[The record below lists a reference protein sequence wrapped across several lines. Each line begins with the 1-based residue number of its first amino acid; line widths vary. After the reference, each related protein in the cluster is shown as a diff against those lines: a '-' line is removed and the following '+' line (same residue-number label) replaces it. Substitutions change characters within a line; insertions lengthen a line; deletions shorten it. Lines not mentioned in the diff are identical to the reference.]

1 MEIIFNHMSYIFKN
15 KLFSKEIVKELSL
28 TIPEGSIVSFIG
40 KDISCLKDLFLLK
53 KRPNLGELVMNGVKI
68 RKTNHIN
75 CYNGIDKAVGLVE
88 DITSLKNKT
97 VKEYIVSTIKTQ
109 EYEGDVEEHVKNS
122 LKIVGLSFS
131 LLEREIDTL
140 SFTEKKKVSL
150 AATLSFNPKMI
161 ILDDFDYGFTA
172 REQEYFK
179 KLFLKLKNK
188 FHKTILI
195 FNGRIPFLF
204 QLVDN
209 VYVIH
214 KGEVKIRGD
223 RQVFYDYNL
232 YRYIDM
238 PQIVSFTKYVLESGY
253 EINQY
258 TDIKEL
264 IKELYR
270 RIK

>member
-1 MEIIFNHMSYIFKN
+1 M
-15 KLFSKEIVKELSL
+15 
-28 TIPEGSIVSFIG
+28 
-40 KDISCLKDLFLLK
+40 
-53 KRPNLGELVMNGVKI
+53 
-68 RKTNHIN
+68 
-75 CYNGIDKAVGLVE
+75 
-88 DITSLKNKT
+88 
-97 VKEYIVSTIKTQ
+97 
-109 EYEGDVEEHVKNS
+109 
-122 LKIVGLSFS
+122 
-131 LLEREIDTL
+131 
-140 SFTEKKKVSL
+140 
-150 AATLSFNPKMI
+150 
-161 ILDDFDYGFTA
+161 
-172 REQEYFK
+172 
-179 KLFLKLKNK
+179 
-188 FHKTILI
+188 
-195 FNGRIPFLF
+195 F